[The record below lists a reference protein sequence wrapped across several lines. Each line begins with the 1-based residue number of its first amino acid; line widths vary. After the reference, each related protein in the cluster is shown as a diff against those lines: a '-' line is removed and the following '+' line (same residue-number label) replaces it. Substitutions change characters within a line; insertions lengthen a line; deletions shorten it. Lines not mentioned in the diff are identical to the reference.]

1 MPNNTGPH
9 SANNAKT
16 SGLPANL
23 KKEMII
29 GYTREAKDPTR
40 PVTVYTSLG
49 HFTQVHPSS
58 WNIGW
63 DSYENWKCLF
73 FGNIPN
79 GSDPDNPR
87 NPEESSASLAPVQ
100 YVDKLTKNFP
110 GHNRF
115 DGLTWDLTTPAEGDG
130 YHLREFWIRGAGLHS
145 KDRFAHP
152 SRGCFYPVTDQKI
165 KAKLWREICARPGTY
180 P

>member
-63 DSYENWKCLF
+63 TVTRT
-73 FGNIPN
+73 
-79 GSDPDNPR
+79 GS
-87 NPEESSASLAPVQ
+87 AYSLETSPTEVTRITRVILKSRQRVWRPANM
-100 YVDKLTKNFP
+100 LTNSQKTSLVTP
-110 GHNRF
+110 GLM
-115 DGLTWDLTTPAEGDG
+115 G
-130 YHLREFWIRGAGLHS
+130 
-145 KDRFAHP
+145 
-152 SRGCFYPVTDQKI
+152 
-165 KAKLWREICARPGTY
+165 
-180 P
+180 